1 MTSKPT
7 SSEEPLPGGSSPKE
21 STSKETSGK
30 AASAKGNITRN
41 NIMDIAERRILQK
54 GFSATSIEEIIN
66 EAGISKGGFFYHFDG
81 KDDLAYALM
90 QRYREQDAFLF
101 SGLFRRA
108 EELLDDPLQQMLLFI
123 KLLAEMMDEL
133 EDLHP
138 GCLVASFT
146 YESNEVNE
154 QVKLITADSVMDW
167 RALFS
172 QQLEKVHQ
180 HYTPKLDVEISD
192 LADMLSTVI
201 EGGIVVSRALC
212 DKKLLVRQLLEYR
225 NYIRLLY
232 EA

>member
-1 MTSKPT
+1 M
-7 SSEEPLPGGSSPKE
+7 
-21 STSKETSGK
+21 ST
-30 AASAKGNITRN
+30 KGNMTRN
-41 NIMDIAERRILQK
+41 KLMDIAERRILQK
-54 GFSATSIEEIIN
+54 GFSATSIEDIIT
-66 EAGISKGGFFYHFDG
+66 EAGISKGGFFYHFEG

-123 KLLAEMMDEL
+123 KLLAEMMDQL

-146 YESNEVNE
+146 YESHEVND
-154 QVKLITADSVMDW
+154 QVKAITADSVMDW
-167 RALFS
+167 RQLFS
-172 QQLEKVHQ
+172 DQLNKVHQ
-180 HYTPKLDVEISD
+180 HYPPKLDVNTTD
-192 LADMLSTVI
+192 LADLLSTVI
-201 EGGIVVSRALC
+201 EGGIVVSRAIG